1 MGKMHSYCV
10 VKILSVLPPPRCSPG
25 SFHVCGMCSLKFS
38 LTSPLFSTSVGP
50 QHSAFELGIPSFVF
64 FFFLLSFQLFIL
76 YIMQPLCCLSYLLP
90 GLPVKNLTRSSPTR
104 VLPLTTEEGMVVH
117 TQEQGIV
124 TSGRCG

>member
-1 MGKMHSYCV
+1 MHSYCV

-64 FFFLLSFQLFIL
+64 FFFFPVLSAFYLVYHAASLLSV
-76 YIMQPLCCLSYLLP
+76 LLITWIACKE
-90 GLPVKNLTRSSPTR
+90 LDQKLTHKGSSPYN
-104 VLPLTTEEGMVVH
+104 
-117 TQEQGIV
+117 
-124 TSGRCG
+124 